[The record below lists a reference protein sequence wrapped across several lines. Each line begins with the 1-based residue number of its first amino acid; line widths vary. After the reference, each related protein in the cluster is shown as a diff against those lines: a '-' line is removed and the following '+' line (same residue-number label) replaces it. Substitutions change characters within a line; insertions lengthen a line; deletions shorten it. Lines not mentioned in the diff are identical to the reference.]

1 MILKSG
7 LPGVSSWQQLIYLL
21 CSKRKVN
28 DKSKNSYIAFYL
40 PNIIIPL
47 AVGLIIYTLL
57 NPFSFISI
65 CIYRLLNIPAPY
77 VDDMPAV
84 DIIRNYV
91 CDMLWAY
98 SLCFAVSMILGK
110 NPLGISVSLIISLL
124 FCSLTE
130 ALQIPQVIK
139 GTFDIADIILE
150 SFSCVAA
157 HLIIITNFRRK

>member
-1 MILKSG
+1 MVRLVALLFSYELHYLVSLRQGHSVILKSG

-65 CIYRLLNIPAPY
+65 CIY
-77 VDDMPAV
+77 
-84 DIIRNYV
+84 
-91 CDMLWAY
+91 
-98 SLCFAVSMILGK
+98 
-110 NPLGISVSLIISLL
+110 
-124 FCSLTE
+124 
-130 ALQIPQVIK
+130 
-139 GTFDIADIILE
+139 
-150 SFSCVAA
+150 
-157 HLIIITNFRRK
+157 H